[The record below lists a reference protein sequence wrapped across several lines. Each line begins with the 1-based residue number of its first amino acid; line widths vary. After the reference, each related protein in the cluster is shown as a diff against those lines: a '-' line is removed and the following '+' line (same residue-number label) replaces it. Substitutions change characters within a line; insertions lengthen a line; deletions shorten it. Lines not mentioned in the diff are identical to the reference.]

1 MNENELRAAAAEI
14 AADMLTEMR
23 SAATVSPATLAT
35 GADLTERS
43 KALQT
48 ERERRERAGVRVQV
62 SADGFNGRSLCVAY
76 ETTAF
81 VEAER
86 QHSVRHASALAAML
100 ARAVGVLEQM
110 GEALAA
116 PERAVAA
123 RELAEAEALAAA
135 EREAAAPKTR
145 LDRVLADMNARGVL

>member
-14 AADMLTEMR
+14 AANMLTEMR

-35 GADLTERS
+35 GADLMTRT
-43 KALQT
+43 KALRT

-62 SADGFNGRSLCVAY
+62 SADGFNERALCVAY

-86 QHSVRHASALAAML
+86 QRTVRHASALAAML
-100 ARAVGVLEQM
+100 ARAVGVLEKM
-110 GEALAA
+110 AEAKPALT
-116 PERAVAA
+116 
-123 RELAEAEALAAA
+123 EAEAAALAEGEARASA

-145 LDRVLADMNARGVL
+145 LDRVLADMKARGVL